1 MSFWD
6 KHLGTPEPSV
16 IAQAVAPVFSPN
28 GGQSL
33 HQQMNPPLP
42 YPPQPKPKVT
52 SDNFLEAAEQYQG
65 GEGSRN
71 SGRCPNCGSGNYFA
85 IQGSIVSQNGMASAP
100 PRCYDC
106 NFVPG
111 RTSQGMPPG

>member
-1 MSFWD
+1 MGFWD
-6 KHLGTPEPSV
+6 KHLGTPP
-16 IAQAVAPVFSPN
+16 APAAPLPPPPVFSPT
-28 GGQSL
+28 GQNL
-33 HQQMNPPLP
+33 YQQVNPGLP
-42 YPPQPKPKVT
+42 SIPQQKPTVT

-111 RTSQGMPPG
+111 RTSQGLPPT